1 MSKLK
6 VKLGFVQRVQDA
18 LKNLSIILIITFI
31 LGELIFQLLKPNIPY
46 QYAPQKI
53 IEKFWEESPIV
64 ESTLKK
70 SHESRFLRSG
80 ASFDS
85 IVKTNSLGWRDDEP
99 DSRNKILV
107 MGDSFTFG
115 WGTNNNETI
124 PSNLEEIYNNEYDF
138 VNLGFTAGTSPDSYA
153 AYLRFYKDLQKIPTI
168 LMLYSNDWFEIK
180 RNICVHT
187 DGSISKSPTIGC
199 NKIVG
204 TQTEIK
210 DGSRFFG
217 KKPIL
222 ITKFPISIIYWLKQS
237 YMVASIRII
246 ASFFTKTEE
255 RELQAIE
262 RSKNLTQNNQDGLH
276 GLLNEI
282 FHLSGESLIIVS
294 LNYTDETGEGE
305 VNNSFYGAVKKY
317 CDLNNELHCLNIP
330 PLDKTK
336 IFEKDPHY
344 NHLGSEYVANIIQ
357 DYIEDINFLRS
368 KNL

>member
-1 MSKLK
+1 MSKVK
-6 VKLGFVQRVQDA
+6 VSLRFFQHVKDA
-18 LKNLSIILIITFI
+18 LKNLSIILIITFT

-46 QYAPQKI
+46 KYAPQKI

-107 MGDSFTFG
+107 IGDSFTFG

-124 PSNLEEIYNNEYDF
+124 PSNLEKIYNNEYDF

-153 AYLRFYKDLQKIPTI
+153 AYLRFYKDLQKIPII
-168 LMLYSNDWFEIK
+168 LMLYSNDWYEIK
-180 RNICVHT
+180 RNICVHA

-217 KKPIL
+217 KKPII
-222 ITKFPISIIYWLKQS
+222 ITKFPISIINLLKRS
-237 YMVASIRII
+237 YMVASIRTI

-262 RSKNLTQNNQDGLH
+262 RAKNLTQDNQDGLH

-282 FHLSGESLIIVS
+282 FHLSGESLIIIS
-294 LNYTDETGEGE
+294 L
-305 VNNSFYGAVKKY
+305 
-317 CDLNNELHCLNIP
+317 DL
-330 PLDKTK
+330 
-336 IFEKDPHY
+336 
-344 NHLGSEYVANIIQ
+344 IIAS
-357 DYIEDINFLRS
+357 L
-368 KNL
+368 